1 MTMADLATLQ
11 ADLEALRAAYR
22 SGATS
27 IGYGDKR
34 VDYRDTEGMQ
44 AAIASLEAE
53 IAAITGEN
61 KPRLIVARSTK
72 GY

>member
-1 MTMADLATLQ
+1 MADLATLRNQ
-11 ADLEALRAAYR
+11 LEELRAAYR

-34 VDYRDTEGMQ
+34 IEYRDTAGMQ
-44 AAIASLEAE
+44 AAIAALEAE
-53 IAAITGEN
+53 IAAITGS
-61 KPRLIVARSTK
+61 KPPRLIVARSTK